1 MARHND
7 DDDDDDDDD
16 DRNIYLRNDTYGIR
30 SVGIL
35 FAHHDYD
42 DDDDDDDDDYR
53 GDLESEM
60 KVSRSTVKMCPSRTR
75 TQDNVLSFFL
85 WSTSI
90 FSTFQDLSIPYL
102 HLIYRVG
109 CKIGNV
115 L

>member
-1 MARHND
+1 MIWAGPFYEVARYNYD
-7 DDDDDDDDD
+7 NDDDDDD

-75 TQDNVLSFFL
+75 TQDNVLS
-85 WSTSI
+85 
-90 FSTFQDLSIPYL
+90 
-102 HLIYRVG
+102 
-109 CKIGNV
+109 V
-115 L
+115 LFYGVHFRICRSRICI